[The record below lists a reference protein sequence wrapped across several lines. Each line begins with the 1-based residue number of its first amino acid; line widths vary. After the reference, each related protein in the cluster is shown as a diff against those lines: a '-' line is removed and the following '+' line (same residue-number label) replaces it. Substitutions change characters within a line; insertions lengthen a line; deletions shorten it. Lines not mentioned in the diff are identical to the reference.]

1 MALIDV
7 YNASQ
12 DADFQGRCLAAA
24 WTTAQRVLDNATDY
38 DTSTQSKNYALKM
51 LRQQQVVSAA
61 QIAVQVL
68 RNAVIAANPDTSPD
82 SDFLYQVRIIWPDLM
97 AIG

>member
-12 DADFQGRCLAAA
+12 DADFQGRCLAAT
-24 WTTAQRVLDNATDY
+24 WTTAQRVLDNTTDY
-38 DTSTQSKNYALKM
+38 DLSAQSKNYALKV
-51 LRQQQVVSAA
+51 LRQQQVVSSP

-68 RNAVIAANPDTSPD
+68 RNSVIAANPTTSPD
-82 SDFLYQVRIIWPDLM
+82 SDFLYQVRIVWPDLM